1 MVMVVTKFLI
11 NTGGGRRWISP
22 QRDDPGR
29 GEVVAGRPFEKKGS
43 PMEEKTMIPGL
54 DKIRP
59 APPEA
64 IISCGMRERRPKRRD
79 VPTGWETAVPE

>member
-1 MVMVVTKFLI
+1 
-11 NTGGGRRWISP
+11 
-22 QRDDPGR
+22 
-29 GEVVAGRPFEKKGS
+29 
-43 PMEEKTMIPGL
+43 MIPGGL

>member
-1 MVMVVTKFLI
+1 MNI
-11 NTGGGRRWISP
+11 GGSRRWISP

-43 PMEEKTMIPGL
+43 PTEEKTMIPGL

-64 IISCGMRERRPKRRD
+64 IVTGGMRERRAKRRD
-79 VPTGWETAVPE
+79 APTRAGNGGT